1 MRKVMKILVISGYDV
16 IREGVTAIL
25 SRQEHICVEF
35 ASESAQEVIPIIE
48 SSKVDIALV
57 CIDREEQLS
66 TIYEIK
72 RTGANIKLIIFDFK
86 GDNKLFISA
95 LKYGVEG
102 YILGRAN
109 EGEIVYA
116 LHQISRGRKY
126 YDSYFVDR
134 LVDMK
139 KPQPERLELLTPREK
154 EILRH
159 IAGGLNNRKIC
170 EQLAI
175 SENTVKKH
183 ISHIFEKLKLKDRT
197 EAALYVNKY
206 GIR

>member
-1 MRKVMKILVISGYDV
+1 MKILVISGYDV
-16 IREGVTAIL
+16 IREGVTTLL
-25 SRQEHICVEF
+25 SRQEHISVEF
-35 ASESAQEVIPIIE
+35 SAEGAQEVLPIIK
-48 SSKVDIALV
+48 SSKVDAVLL

-66 TIYEIK
+66 AIDEIK
-72 RTGANIKLIIFDFK
+72 KAGANIKLIVFDFK

-95 LKYGVEG
+95 LRYGVEG

-109 EGEIVYA
+109 ESEIVYA

-126 YDSYFVDR
+126 YDSYFVDH
-134 LVDMK
+134 LVDTK
-139 KPQPERLELLTPREK
+139 KPQPERLALLTPREK

-170 EQLAI
+170 EELAI

-206 GIR
+206 GIK